1 MNIPR
6 ELRYTKEH
14 EWVRNEGP
22 YALIGITDYAQH
34 RLGSIVFI
42 ELPAQGKSVNQ
53 GETMATV
60 DSVKAMAEIYAPL
73 TGQVE
78 AVNETLKDN
87 PEIINHDPYGKGW
100 MVKIKIDDPS
110 QVKTLLGP
118 EAYEA
123 FIAEEEAKG

>member
-1 MNIPR
+1 MNIPK

-22 YALIGITDYAQH
+22 YALVGITDYAQH
-34 RLGSIVFI
+34 KLGSIVFI
-42 ELPAQGKSVNQ
+42 ELPTQGKSVNR

-73 TGQVE
+73 TGWVE
-78 AVNETLKDN
+78 EVNEALKDN

-100 MVKIKIDDPS
+100 MVKIKIDDPN
-110 QVKTLLGP
+110 QMNTLLGP

-123 FIAEEEAKG
+123 FIAEEEGKG